1 VSRSRRYLATAL
13 TSSSVPPNAEF
24 FIDDLESEWTF
35 INPFDFIYV
44 RMLTGSIRDWP
55 KLVGQAFQ

>member
-1 VSRSRRYLATAL
+1 MCCQRRCL
-13 TSSSVPPNAEF
+13 TIELTNFSVPPNTEF
-24 FIDDLESEWTF
+24 FIDDLESDWTF
-35 INPFDFIYV
+35 VNPFDFIYV